1 MTSPMAAKPRLGFI
15 GLGLMGTAM
24 SLRLLEK
31 GWALNVWNLEPE
43 RIAAVVQAG
52 ATAMASPAAV
62 TRTSDIVLMCVL
74 HTQAVEQCVFGP
86 NGIATAADASKLLID
101 HSTIDPAK
109 SRAFAARLHDE
120 TGMGWV
126 DAPVS
131 GGPVAAR
138 QGTLT
143 VMAGGEA
150 KDIMAAQA
158 VMADIATNFTH
169 AGSAGA
175 GQIAKVI
182 NQAIV
187 GTTYVL
193 MAEALML
200 AEAAGIDAARLPQC
214 LAGGHADGSLLQQ
227 LYPRM
232 QARAFEP
239 PLAYARQLLKD
250 MRGVQAEIRQC
261 GLALPVI
268 EQAIAQHQ
276 AYVAQGNEMADPA
289 SIVRLY
295 EQQQSSSEKTG
306 RMQ

>member
-1 MTSPMAAKPRLGFI
+1 MTIKPRLGFI
-15 GLGLMGTAM
+15 GLGLMGSAM
-24 SLRLLEK
+24 SLRLLER

-43 RIAAVVQAG
+43 RVAAVAQAG

-62 TRTSDIVLMCVL
+62 TQASDIVLMCVL
-74 HTQAVEQCVFGP
+74 HTPAVEQCVFGP
-86 NGIATAADASKLLID
+86 DGIAAAADGSKLLID

-109 SRAFAARLHDE
+109 SRAFAARLHNE
-120 TGMGWV
+120 TRMGWI

-143 VMAGGEA
+143 VMAGGDA
-150 KDIMAAQA
+150 KDIAAVQG
-158 VMADIATNFTH
+158 VMADLSANFTH

-175 GQIAKVI
+175 GQMAKVI

-193 MAEALML
+193 MAEALTL
-200 AEAAGIDAARLPQC
+200 AEAAGIDAAKLPQC

-250 MRGVQAEIRQC
+250 MRGVEAEIREC

-276 AYVAQGNEMADPA
+276 AYVGQGNEMTDPA

-295 EQQQSSSEKTG
+295 EQKSPKGDTTG
-306 RMQ
+306 RIQ

>member
-1 MTSPMAAKPRLGFI
+1 MTAKPRLGFI
-15 GLGLMGTAM
+15 GLGLMGSAM
-24 SLRLLEK
+24 SLRLIER

-52 ATAMASPAAV
+52 ATARESPAAV
-62 TRTSDIVLMCVL
+62 AQASDIVLMCVL

-86 NGIATAADASKLLID
+86 NGIAAAADAKLLID

-109 SRAFAARLHDE
+109 SRAFAARLRQE
-120 TGMGWV
+120 TGMGWI

-143 VMAGGEA
+143 VMAGGDA
-150 KDIMAAQA
+150 KDIAAAGA
-158 VMADIATNFTH
+158 VMADLATNFTH

-175 GQIAKVI
+175 GQLAKVI

-200 AEAAGIDAARLPQC
+200 AEAAGIDAAKLPQC

-250 MRGVQAEIRQC
+250 MRGVEAEIRAC

-276 AYVAQGNEMADPA
+276 AYVAQGNDMADPA

-295 EQQQSSSEKTG
+295 EQTAPISEKPG

>member
-1 MTSPMAAKPRLGFI
+1 MTAKPRLGFI

-24 SLRLLEK
+24 SLRLIEK
-31 GWALNVWNLEPE
+31 GWTLNVWNLEPE
-43 RIAAVVQAG
+43 RIAAVAQAG
-52 ATAMASPAAV
+52 ATALESPAAV
-62 TRTSDIVLMCVL
+62 AQASDIVLMCVL

-86 NGIATAADASKLLID
+86 NGIAAAADATKLLID

-109 SRAFAARLHDE
+109 SRAFATRLFDE
-120 TGMGWV
+120 TRMGWV

-150 KDIMAAQA
+150 KDIAAAQT
-158 VMADIATNFTH
+158 VMADLAANFTH

-200 AEAAGIDAARLPQC
+200 AEAAGIDAAKLPQC

-250 MRGVQAEIRQC
+250 MRGVEAEIRAC

-268 EQAIAQHQ
+268 AQAIAQHQ
-276 AYVAQGNEMADPA
+276 AYVAQGNDMQDPA

-295 EQQQSSSEKTG
+295 EQKSPTSEKTG

>member
-1 MTSPMAAKPRLGFI
+1 MIEKPRLGFI

-43 RIAAVVQAG
+43 RVAAVADAG
-52 ATAMASPAAV
+52 ATAMESPAAV
-62 TRTSDIVLMCVL
+62 TRGSDIVLMCVL
-74 HTQAVEQCVFGP
+74 HTHAVEQCAFAP
-86 NGIATAADASKLLID
+86 NGIAAAADSSKLLID

-109 SRAFAARLHDE
+109 SRAFAARLRQE
-120 TGMGWV
+120 TGMGWI

-131 GGPVAAR
+131 GGPTAAR

-143 VMAGGEA
+143 MMAGG
-150 KDIMAAQA
+150 D
-158 VMADIATNFTH
+158 VGDIAAAEAVTGDLSANFAH
-169 AGSAGA
+169 AGSSGA
-175 GQIAKVI
+175 GQMAKVI

-200 AEAAGIDAARLPQC
+200 AEASGIDAAKLPQC
-214 LAGGHADGSLLQQ
+214 LAGGHADGNLLQQ

-250 MRGVQAEIRQC
+250 MRGVQSEIREC

-268 EQAIAQHQ
+268 EQAIEQHR

-295 EQQQSSSEKTG
+295 EAAPSKAGSTS
-306 RMQ
+306 

>member
-1 MTSPMAAKPRLGFI
+1 MSAKHRLGFI

-43 RIAAVVQAG
+43 RIAALVEAG

-62 TRTSDIVLMCVL
+62 ARGSDIVLMCVL

-86 NGIATAADASKLLID
+86 NGIATAADATKLLID

-109 SRAFAARLHDE
+109 SRAFATRLYHD
-120 TGMGWV
+120 TGMGWI

-143 VMAGGEA
+143 VMAGGDA
-150 KDIMAAQA
+150 TDIAAAQT
-158 VMADIATNFTH
+158 VMADLSANFTH
-169 AGSAGA
+169 AGSTGA
-175 GQIAKVI
+175 GQMAKVI

-250 MRGVQAEIRQC
+250 MRGVQDEIRAC

-289 SIVRLY
+289 SIVQLY

>member
-1 MTSPMAAKPRLGFI
+1 MSKPRPGVTRLGFI

-31 GWALNVWNLEPE
+31 NWALNVWNLEPE
-43 RIAAVVQAG
+43 RVAAIVEAG
-52 ATAMASPAAV
+52 ATAMSSPTAV
-62 TRTSDIVLMCVL
+62 TEASDIVLMCVL

-86 NGIATAADASKLLID
+86 QGIRESARAGKVLVD
-101 HSTIDPAK
+101 HSTIDPAR
-109 SRAFAARLHDE
+109 SRDFAARLRSDS
-120 TGMGWV
+120 GMGWI

-131 GGPVAAR
+131 GGPIAAR
-138 QGTLT
+138 QGTLS
-143 VMAGGEA
+143 VMAGGDTN
-150 KDIMAAQA
+150 DIAVVTT
-158 VMADIATNFTH
+158 VMADLSANFTH
-169 AGSAGA
+169 AGSSGA
-175 GQIAKVI
+175 GQMAKVI

-200 AEAAGIDAARLPQC
+200 AEAAGIDAAKLPQC

-250 MRGVQAEIRQC
+250 MRGVQAEIRAC

-276 AYVAQGNEMADPA
+276 AYVVAGNEMTDPA

-295 EQQQSSSEKTG
+295 EQKSTSEKTG

>member
-1 MTSPMAAKPRLGFI
+1 MTARPRLGFI
-15 GLGLMGTAM
+15 GLGLMGTAL

-43 RIAAVVQAG
+43 RVAAVAQAG
-52 ATAMASPAAV
+52 ATAMETPAAV
-62 TRTSDIVLMCVL
+62 ARGSDIVLMCVL

-86 NGIATAADASKLLID
+86 NGVATAADASKLLID

-109 SRAFAARLHDE
+109 SRAFAARLFEE

-143 VMAGGEA
+143 VMAGGDA
-150 KDIMAAQA
+150 SDIAAVQA
-158 VMADIATNFTH
+158 VMADISANFTH

-175 GQIAKVI
+175 GQMAKVI

-200 AEAAGIDAARLPQC
+200 AEAAGIDAAKLPQC

-232 QARAFEP
+232 QARAFDP

-250 MRGVQAEIRQC
+250 MRGVQAEIRAC

-268 EQAIAQHQ
+268 EQAIGRHE
-276 AYVAQGNEMADPA
+276 AYVAQGNDMADPA

-295 EQQQSSSEKTG
+295 EKKSPTGGKTG

>member
-1 MTSPMAAKPRLGFI
+1 MTGKPRLGFI

-31 GWALNVWNLEPE
+31 GWALNIWNLEPE
-43 RIAAVVQAG
+43 RIAAVAQAG

-62 TRTSDIVLMCVL
+62 TRESDIVLMCVL

-86 NGIATAADASKLLID
+86 NGIATAANASKLLID

-109 SRAFAARLHDE
+109 SRAFAARLREE
-120 TGMGWV
+120 TGMGWI

-143 VMAGGEA
+143 VMAGGDA
-150 KDIMAAQA
+150 KDIMAAQT
-158 VMADIATNFTH
+158 VMADISANFTH
-169 AGSAGA
+169 AGPSGA

-200 AEAAGIDAARLPQC
+200 AEACGIDAAKLPQC

-250 MRGVQAEIRQC
+250 MCGVEAEIRAC

-268 EQAIAQHQ
+268 EQAIEQHR
-276 AYVAQGNEMADPA
+276 AHVAQGNEMADPA
-289 SIVRLY
+289 SIVRYY
-295 EQQQSSSEKTG
+295 EQTPPKSETPG
-306 RMQ
+306 RIQ

>member
-1 MTSPMAAKPRLGFI
+1 MTAKLKLGFI

-24 SLRLLEK
+24 SLRLIER

-43 RIAAVVQAG
+43 RMAAVVQAG

-62 TRTSDIVLMCVL
+62 TEGSDIVLMCVL

-86 NGIATAADASKLLID
+86 NGIAAAAGASKLLID

-109 SRAFAARLHDE
+109 SRAFAARLHEE
-120 TGMGWV
+120 TRMGWI

-143 VMAGGEA
+143 VMAGGDA
-150 KDIMAAQA
+150 KDIAAAQG
-158 VMADIATNFTH
+158 VMADLSANFTH
-169 AGSAGA
+169 AGSSGA

-250 MRGVQAEIRQC
+250 MRGVEAEIRAC

-276 AYVAQGNEMADPA
+276 AYVSQGNDMQDPA

-295 EQQQSSSEKTG
+295 EQKPPASEKTG